1 MIKEILLPDLGEGIE
16 GADVSEVVVSVGDSI
31 SKDET
36 LLVLESDKASM
47 EIPAEEPG
55 VIKEILV
62 SPGDN
67 VVAGALLMKM
77 EISEKNDSKKT
88 NETKNIL
95 SDLLLPD
102 LGEGIEGADV
112 SEVVVS
118 VGDSVSKD
126 DTLLVLESDKA
137 SMEIPAEEPG
147 VIKEILVSPGDNV
160 VAGALLMRIQ
170 GQASS
175 YEEPYLE
182 DIPKETVKETV
193 KETEKKSPLDP
204 EVSSEGFFASP
215 GVRRLARELEID
227 LGIIDGSGRKGRI
240 TKDDL
245 HNYIKSRMSMGSK
258 VATAP
263 KKEIDFSKWGEVE
276 TQKLTKINKITAT
289 RLQQAWQ
296 EIPHVTQHDNAD
308 ITDLSAF
315 RKKIKKSGDK
325 EGVKVTFL
333 PFLLRAVSIVL
344 KEMPRFNS
352 SLDHK
357 GENLILKKYI
367 NIGVAVDTASGLV
380 VPSIKNVDQKSII
393 QLSKELMDISSR
405 AKEKKLKPNELTG
418 STFTISSLGGIG
430 GTSFSPIV
438 NPPEVAIL
446 GVSKSEWKPVYY
458 KETRSFEPR
467 YIMPFCVS
475 YDHRVVDGAAGAS
488 FTSRLADILREK
500 ENFQD

>member
-55 VIKEILV
+55 LIKEILV

-67 VVAGALLMKM
+67 VVTGSLLLKM
-77 EISEKNDSKKT
+77 EVSEKNDSKKI
-88 NETKNIL
+88 NETKNAL

-170 GQASS
+170 GQASRH
-175 YEEPYLE
+175 EEPHPE
-182 DIPKETVKETV
+182 DTPKEIE
-193 KETEKKSPLDP
+193 KETEKKTSPDP
-204 EVSSEGFFASP
+204 KVSSEGFFASP

-333 PFLLRAVSIVL
+333 PFLLQAVSIVL

-467 YIMPFCVS
+467 YMMPFCVS